1 MSYFCNKKFSEHWN
15 SSKKCIF
22 SAIMPRYSE
31 SQVET
36 IKPGWLANRCRSR
49 SEWET
54 GRPCRPTHDPSHNRQ
69 CFYDI
74 TSLYSLKMQIG
85 SYWHRNNLESWKNW
99 NTGCFSQ
106 YFKYDGIFF
115 SAFSVA
121 RKCGR
126 RTGPDSRASFV
137 EADLQAGWEHMHSA
151 WRFHN
156 WVCSRLPLLYHNKAE
171 EPALSPRDVS
181 EGQYLSFLITAPDLW
196 SYFPT
201 QT

>member
-1 MSYFCNKKFSEHWN
+1 
-15 SSKKCIF
+15 
-22 SAIMPRYSE
+22 MPRHSE

-49 SEWET
+49 SKWET

-115 SAFSVA
+115 F
-121 RKCGR
+121 
-126 RTGPDSRASFV
+126 
-137 EADLQAGWEHMHSA
+137 
-151 WRFHN
+151 
-156 WVCSRLPLLYHNKAE
+156 LPLVLLENVGE
-171 EPALSPRDVS
+171 ELDPILEPLLLKQTFKQGGSTCIRLGDS
-181 EGQYLSFLITAPDLW
+181 TIEYAPDFRFYITTKLRNPHYLPET
-196 SYFPT
+196 SVKAST
-201 QT
+201 